1 MTRPERA
8 EQLFRDG
15 YNCAQAVFGA
25 YADLFG
31 FDEETAMRI
40 ASSFGGGIGRLREVC
55 GAVSGMMLVCG
66 MKRGCAVNDDPAA
79 KKEHYALVQKLA
91 AEFREQNG
99 AIVCRELLA
108 LPSGASEPTPEAR
121 TEKYYQRR
129 PCAHYVRTAAEIV
142 ERELFGEQ
150 A

>member
-8 EQLFRDG
+8 EALFKEG

-25 YADLFG
+25 FADELG
-31 FDEETAMRI
+31 IDKETAMLI

-66 MKRGCAVNDDPAA
+66 MKKGCGVPDDHGA

-91 AEFREQNG
+91 EKFREQNG

-108 LPSGASEPTPEAR
+108 LPTGASEPTPEER
-121 TEKYYQRR
+121 TEKYYARR
-129 PCAHYVRTAAEIV
+129 PCAAYVRAAAEIV
-142 ERELFGEQ
+142 EEELF
-150 A
+150 